1 MTLTRAGP
9 GLPCLGSGSRSVSE
23 ELLEILALVAA
34 VAVGPRDVKASA
46 TVRLGDRT
54 ESLRKWLPEELCAP
68 PILGSDVELSADP
81 LRWS

>member
-34 VAVGPRDVKASA
+34 VGPRDVKASA

-54 ESLRKWLPEELCAP
+54 ESLRKWLAEELCASP
-68 PILGSDVELSADP
+68 VLGSDVILSADP